1 MAGFVDARR
10 AESRDWARV
19 SLGAGRGGLWQVMP
33 RPSGLWGGVCHGPA
47 RPETPAGW
55 GGFCPKTPRLSV
67 LYPIRRSDIALFQ
80 PWLVWGS

>member
-1 MAGFVDARR
+1 MPLHPIVIGVLLD
-10 AESRDWARV
+10 RV